1 MNQRAVESSRVVPP
15 STTPLLKGLLAMSNP
30 LRRLVVLV
38 AGPAAAWV
46 LGACSGVTAATQP
59 TESLAVR
66 ELNIVDEH
74 GQARIRI
81 GAPLPD
87 PKGLKRA
94 VKAYGIQFMDSSGQ
108 EIGGLAMLD
117 SIGIRGLCFDSEEGY
132 EAMCMGLI
140 QGKPNITFR
149 HDWKERIIIGVEGG
163 VASVVLHDAQGTP
176 HLRLE
181 VDKDGK
187 TRVEGVT
194 SPR

>member
-1 MNQRAVESSRVVPP
+1 MP
-15 STTPLLKGLLAMSNP
+15 NP
-30 LRRLVVLV
+30 LRRLVLLV
-38 AGPAAAWV
+38 AGSCAVCA
-46 LGACSGVTAATQP
+46 LGACSGVKAATQP
-59 TESLAVR
+59 TESLSVR

-81 GAPLPD
+81 AAPLPD

-94 VKAYGIQFMDSSGQ
+94 VKAYGLQFMDPSGK

-132 EAMCMGLI
+132 EAMCVGLI
-140 QGKPNITFR
+140 KGQPNITFR
-149 HDWKERIIIGVEGG
+149 YDWKERITIGVENG
-163 VASVVLHDAQGTP
+163 VASVVLNDAQGNP
-176 HLRLE
+176 HLKLE

-194 SPR
+194 PEPANK

>member
-1 MNQRAVESSRVVPP
+1 MTPSLRPFVSLVIGSCAVS
-15 STTPLLKGLLAMSNP
+15 A
-30 LRRLVVLV
+30 
-38 AGPAAAWV
+38 
-46 LGACSGVTAATQP
+46 LGACSGVKAATQP
-59 TESLAVR
+59 IDALSVR

-94 VKAYGIQFMDSSGQ
+94 VKAYGIQFISPSGQ

-140 QGKPNITFR
+140 QGQPNITFR
-149 HDWKERIIIGVEGG
+149 HDWKERIVIGVEKG
-163 VASVVLHDAQGTP
+163 VASVVLKDAQGNT
-176 HLRLE
+176 HLKLE

-194 SPR
+194 PAAP

>member
-1 MNQRAVESSRVVPP
+1 MLQRTFPVAFLS
-15 STTPLLKGLLAMSNP
+15 LLAACA
-30 LRRLVVLV
+30 L
-38 AGPAAAWV
+38 A
-46 LGACSGVTAATQP
+46 ACSASQAGRRADSAP
-59 TESLAVR
+59 TSLSVR

-94 VKAYGIQFMDSSGQ
+94 VKAVGIQFLDPSGK
-108 EIGGLAMLD
+108 EIGGLAMFD

-132 EAMCMGLI
+132 EAMCVGLI
-140 QGKPNITFR
+140 KGQPSVTFR
-149 HDWKERIIIGVEGG
+149 YDWKERISIGVEHG
-163 VASVVLHDAQGTP
+163 VASVVLNDAQGKT

-194 SPR
+194 PAPVGK